1 MDPKVLE
8 SAKPASNLIFR
19 ALAEMMPL
27 SVKVVVLGQDVFPT
41 PGKAIGR
48 AFAIS
53 AAWVKATNYVPH
65 STVENIIRELK
76 DDTGEDL
83 GDLSL
88 QHWVDQGVLLLNT
101 RLTVGEAPMSH
112 AKLGWEP
119 VVGELLR
126 VATSLP
132 KPVVVVAWG
141 AEARKFAERYV
152 NDKKRNIIITS
163 AHPCRRSAARGF
175 FGSKPFSMVNDL
187 LKEVGHEPIRWGARP
202 T

>member
-8 SAKPASNLIFR
+8 SAKPAANLIFR
-19 ALAEMMPL
+19 AVAEMMPM
-27 SVKVVVLGQDVFPT
+27 SVRVVILGQDVYPT
-41 PGKAIGR
+41 PGKAVGR
-48 AFAIS
+48 AFALS
-53 AAWVKATNYVPH
+53 PAWVKETDYVPH
-65 STVENIIRELK
+65 STIANIIKELK

-83 GDLSL
+83 SDLSL
-88 QHWVDQGVLLLNT
+88 QHWVDQGVLLINT
-101 RLTVGEAPMSH
+101 RLTVGDAPMSH

-119 VVGELLR
+119 VVGDLLKT
-126 VATSLP
+126 ATSQAR
-132 KPVVVVAWG
+132 PVVVVAWG
-141 AEARKFAERYV
+141 AEARKFAEKYV

-187 LKEVGHEPIRWGARP
+187 LKEVGQEPIRWGARP